1 MENNLENMLRDAWTD
16 EPPQV
21 RDVRILAAI
30 RASAPSPWATA
41 LRWAAAASIVL
52 MLGGSLWRYGQQR
65 EIALKEER
73 EIALQEEG
81 ELMLEIIGM
90 ANIDDFSGITTAL
103 L

>member
-1 MENNLENMLRDAWTD
+1 MEKKLENLLREAWTD
-16 EPPQV
+16 DPPPA

-30 RASAPSPWATA
+30 RATALNPWITL

-52 MLGGSLWRYGQQR
+52 MLGGGLWRYGQQR
-65 EIALKEER
+65 EL
-73 EIALQEEG
+73 ALQEDG
-81 ELMLEIIGM
+81 ELMLEITGM

>member
-1 MENNLENMLRDAWTD
+1 MEKKLENLLRDAWTD
-16 EPPQV
+16 DPPPA

-30 RASAPSPWATA
+30 RATVPNPWTTA

-52 MLGGSLWRYGQQR
+52 MLGGGLWRYGQQ
-65 EIALKEER
+65 R

-81 ELMLEIIGM
+81 ELMLEIIRM

>member
-1 MENNLENMLRDAWTD
+1 MENKLENLLREAWTD
-16 EPPQV
+16 DPPPA

-30 RASAPSPWATA
+30 RATAPNPWATL

-52 MLGGSLWRYGQQR
+52 MLGGGLWRYGQHR
-65 EIALKEER
+65 EQ
-73 EIALQEEG
+73 ALQEDG
-81 ELMLEIIGM
+81 ELMLEITGM

>member
-1 MENNLENMLRDAWTD
+1 MEKKLENLLREAWTD
-16 EPPQV
+16 DPPPA

-30 RASAPSPWATA
+30 RATAPNPWATA
-41 LRWAAAASIVL
+41 LRWAAAAIIVL
-52 MLGGSLWRYGQQR
+52 MLGGGLWRYGQHR
-65 EIALKEER
+65 EQ
-73 EIALQEEG
+73 ALQEDG

>member
-1 MENNLENMLRDAWTD
+1 MENLLRDAWTD
-16 EPPQV
+16 DPPPA

-30 RASAPSPWATA
+30 RATAPSPWTTA

-52 MLGGSLWRYGQQR
+52 MLGGGLWRYGQH
-65 EIALKEER
+65 R

-81 ELMLEIIGM
+81 ELMLEITGM
-90 ANIDDFSGITTAL
+90 ANVDDFSGITTAL

>member
-1 MENNLENMLRDAWTD
+1 MEKKLENLLREAWTD
-16 EPPQV
+16 DPPPA

-30 RASAPSPWATA
+30 RATAPNPWITL

-52 MLGGSLWRYGQQR
+52 MLGGGLWRYGQQR
-65 EIALKEER
+65 EL
-73 EIALQEEG
+73 ALQEDG
-81 ELMLEIIGM
+81 ELMLEITGM

>member
-1 MENNLENMLRDAWTD
+1 MEKKLENLLREAWTD
-16 EPPQV
+16 DPPPA

-30 RASAPSPWATA
+30 RATALNPWITL

-52 MLGGSLWRYGQQR
+52 MLGGGLWRYGQQR

-81 ELMLEIIGM
+81 ELMLEITGM

>member
-1 MENNLENMLRDAWTD
+1 MENKLENMLREAWTD
-16 EPPQV
+16 EPPAM

-30 RASAPSPWATA
+30 RATASNPWTTT

-52 MLGGSLWRYGQQR
+52 MLGGGLWRYGQHR
-65 EIALKEER
+65 EEER
-73 EIALQEEG
+73 EIALQEAG
-81 ELMLEIIGM
+81 ELMLEITGM

>member
-1 MENNLENMLRDAWTD
+1 MENKLENLLREAWTD
-16 EPPQV
+16 DPPAA

-30 RASAPSPWATA
+30 RVTVSNPWVTA

-52 MLGGSLWRYGQQR
+52 MLGGGLWRYGQHR
-65 EIALKEER
+65 EL
-73 EIALQEEG
+73 ALQEDG
-81 ELMLEIIGM
+81 ELMLEITGM